1 MAAIKDLLFTIDLAQ
16 QRIYVVLAL
25 NVKDIFLSALAKIQP
40 KKVAALTLL
49 SISASAYAA
58 EQGFISAVSPD
69 FPTGLHSK
77 YLKYLSNELSMP
89 VEIKLMPFARKIKAI
104 QAGELD
110 LVFGIQDFN
119 TPTSDTLIYIHP
131 PYYSDASALFV
142 RAENKTLV
150 NKYQDLTSLLIG
162 VSERAQYFDLF
173 DNDNSLAKIQLLS
186 LSQKIKLL
194 NSKRIDAFFHNAEST
209 ELTLKK
215 MQLGE
220 QIVQAN
226 FQPVQKRHYYIA
238 ISKSSFLAQRT
249 EQLEN
254 IIKKSIDNGEF
265 KRIRN
270 QHYQVIATTE

>member
-1 MAAIKDLLFTIDLAQ
+1 MLTFNI
-16 QRIYVVLAL
+16 
-25 NVKDIFLSALAKIQP
+25 KDIFSSVLASTRIKKAL
-40 KKVAALTLL
+40 ALTLL
-49 SISASAYAA
+49 SLSASSYSA
-58 EQGFISAVSPD
+58 EQGFRSAVSPD
-69 FPTGLHSK
+69 FPHGLHTK
-77 YLKYLSNELSMP
+77 YLKYLSNKLSMP
-89 VEIKLMPFARKIKAI
+89 VEIKLMPFARKIKAL

-110 LVFGIQDFN
+110 LVFGIQNFD
-119 TPTSDTLIYIHP
+119 TPTSNTLIYIQP

-142 RAENKTLV
+142 RAENKTSV

-209 ELTLKK
+209 ELTLNK
-215 MQLGE
+215 MQLNE

-238 ISKSSFLAQRT
+238 ISKLSFLAQRT
-249 EQLEN
+249 EQLEQ
-254 IIKKSIDNGEF
+254 IVKKSIENGEF
-265 KRIRN
+265 KKIRN
-270 QHYQVIATTE
+270 QHYEIISTN